1 MAWLEWDGVE
11 WSGQGMLLGE
21 ETPRRVLPTYSLL
34 APLALNEGINKPEQ
48 SRQNGKTVS
57 LVIQVHTGRNIS
69 AQASK
74 DNAHLPI
81 KGTHTIIIIIN

>member
-57 LVIQVHTGRNIS
+57 LVIQVHTGGNIS
-69 AQASK
+69 AQASE

-81 KGTHTIIIIIN
+81 KGTHSIIIIIN